1 MANRDVVAELYTA
14 FARRDLPAVLALS
27 DPEIVVAQ
35 TDLLPWG
42 GTYRGHDGLKA
53 FTAALLGRVDSQ
65 VEIEEFIEAGDR
77 VVAIGRTRGT
87 VRGTGT
93 SFDVRVAHV
102 WTVKDGKA
110 VKFEAY
116 IDTPA
121 MLRALGE

>member
-1 MANRDVVAELYTA
+1 MTDRDVVAALYAA
-14 FARRDLPAVLALS
+14 FARRDLPAVLAS
-27 DPEIVVAQ
+27 ADPEVVVAQ
-35 TDLLPWG
+35 TELLPWG
-42 GTYRGHDGLKA
+42 GTYHGHEGLKA
-53 FTAALLGRVDSQ
+53 FTAALLGNVDSQ

-102 WTVKDGKA
+102 WTVKDGMA

>member
-1 MANRDVVAELYTA
+1 
-14 FARRDLPAVLALS
+14 VLALA

-35 TDLLPWG
+35 TELLPWG

-65 VEIEEFIEAGDR
+65 VEVGEFIEAGDR
-77 VVAIGRTRGT
+77 VVAIGRTRGS

-93 SFDVRVAHV
+93 PFDVRVAHV
-102 WTVKDGKA
+102 WTLKDGKA
-110 VKFEAY
+110 VRFEAY

-121 MLRALGE
+121 MLRALAG